1 MKLRLLVAVVVLIVL
16 GAVAWG
22 TIRFLRVSA
31 PPSAATQLPIT
42 RVKRGRVVIAV
53 TARGELQGGDS
64 EMLIAP
70 MTGVDSM
77 PITFLRRPGE
87 LVKAGDV
94 VVEFD
99 TTQQEYNLREAQ
111 ADLAEAQ
118 QEVIQ
123 AEATTKATDEE
134 DRYQIASTAS
144 DVKLAELEV
153 RRNPLLPAITAR
165 QNVLALDAARNRYRQ
180 ALQDFTN
187 KKATSQAAIA
197 IQEAALN
204 KAKVTVETNQ
214 RIIDSMTLKAK
225 TSGYV
230 NIQPNTFTNIVYW
243 GQSMF
248 PFQLGDIV
256 RPGMAVA
263 QIPDLNSW
271 ELSASVGELDR
282 GHLAPGQK
290 VSFTV
295 VALPGQTF
303 SGHVKDIGGTVGSP
317 WDRHFECRIA
327 VEHPVPEL
335 RPGMTCNLVI
345 TVETMNN
352 ATWLPSQ
359 ALFDS
364 DGRPFVYLKTRSGF
378 MRHDVTLVRRS
389 ESQAVVTGVEEGDIV
404 AMSNPDQQN
413 KTETGRQGAMKAL
426 QQ

>member
-1 MKLRLLVAVVVLIVL
+1 MKLRLLIAAVVVLVL

-22 TIRFLRVSA
+22 TMRFLRLSA
-31 PPSAATQLPIT
+31 PPSAATQLPVT

-53 TARGELQGGDS
+53 SARGELQGGNS
-64 EMLIAP
+64 EMLVAP

-111 ADLAEAQ
+111 ADFAEAQ
-118 QEVIQ
+118 QQVIQ
-123 AEATTKATDEE
+123 AEATAKATDEE
-134 DRYQIASTAS
+134 DQFQVESTAS

-165 QNVLALDAARNRYRQ
+165 QNDLALDAARNRYRQ

-187 KKATSQAAIA
+187 KKATAVASIA
-197 IQEAALN
+197 IQQAALN

-214 RIIDSMTLKAK
+214 RIIESMTLKAK

-230 NIQPNTFTNIVYW
+230 NIQPNTFTNMVYW
-243 GQSMF
+243 GQSMY
-248 PFQLGDIV
+248 PFQLGDVV
-256 RPGMAVA
+256 RAGMAVA
-263 QIPDLNSW
+263 QIPDFNSW
-271 ELSASVGELDR
+271 EISATVGELDR
-282 GHLAPGQK
+282 GHLAQGQK
-290 VSFTV
+290 VSFSV
-295 VALPGQTF
+295 VALPGKMF
-303 SGHVKDIGGTVGSP
+303 SGHVKAIAGTVGSP

-352 ATWLPSQ
+352 AIWLPSQ
-359 ALFDS
+359 ALFDR
-364 DGRPFVYLKTRSGF
+364 DGHPFVYLKTRSGF
-378 MRHDVTLVRRS
+378 MAQDVTLVRRS
-389 ESQAVVTGVEEGDIV
+389 ESQAVVTGVNEGETV

-413 KTETGRQGAMKAL
+413 KTEPGRGSAMKAL